1 MFQKEGT
8 ACLKTC
14 LRVKAWYFSGLGGHV
29 YWSELEGTVSRGR
42 LVWGEDKQH
51 KGARKF
57 SVLVTLILRSCAHF
71 YMLAVLKLYILKND

>member
-1 MFQKEGT
+1 M
-8 ACLKTC
+8 
-14 LRVKAWYFSGLGGHV
+14 S
-29 YWSELEGTVSRGR
+29 SLEGTVSRGR